1 MTINL
6 FKLTT
11 EESVRKQG
19 QGDDNAFFRQLAML
33 KEQRRT
39 RLMQSQP
46 TDTTTFEDCQPQLKK
61 ANALNSDPGVFGGT
75 FLGCEILEVEVEP
88 NIALK

>member
-1 MTINL
+1 LIGDLIDNAEMTINL

-46 TDTTTFEDCQPQLKK
+46 TDTTTFEDCQP
-61 ANALNSDPGVFGGT
+61 
-75 FLGCEILEVEVEP
+75 
-88 NIALK
+88 